1 MKNIICH
8 NCGWSWSPEIEDER
22 KELCHRCGWDNS
34 LDKFDKI
41 ALNKW
46 KSENPDI
53 ELPFKEIK
61 ISESIFIREFFQNTN
76 SGEFMW
82 HRDRELRIIESIGK
96 TDWKIQ
102 LDNELPKVIEG
113 KIEIPMGVY
122 HRLIKGSG
130 DLKIKLEKK

>member
-1 MKNIICH
+1 MKKITCH
-8 NCGWSWSPEIEDER
+8 NCDWSWSPEIGDKR
-22 KELCHRCGWDNS
+22 KELCHRCGWDNN

-46 KSENPDI
+46 RSENPHV
-53 ELPFKEIK
+53 ELPFKEGK
-61 ISESIFIREFFQNTN
+61 ISESIFIREFSQNTED
-76 SGEFMW
+76 GEFMW

-113 KIEIPMGVY
+113 KIEIPVGVY